1 MSRVYLSKRS
11 TKCFFFIGLTQSN
24 AEEQQLAPLKRSVRS
39 AMQGLSAAM
48 FEKVKKTVVKTCVEN
63 GHQDGDDL
71 EQEDVLDP
79 EGRVFRSH

>member
-1 MSRVYLSKRS
+1 MSRVYLSKSVRKS
-11 TKCFFFIGLTQSN
+11 LCGKSLTQSN